1 MSFSLTGNQIRGPL
15 RWWYNIAAPHDVTDD
30 APLKERERVR
40 IGKLTS
46 LALLIEIV
54 IMGIACYSTTEDP
67 NKLLPI
73 AYSGIVFSLL
83 IAMLFNRSGKIR
95 IAGVI
100 VVVMIEIAMLLTIIG
115 VPHSQFSSFN
125 LPIFALFIQP
135 LLIAAS
141 IFPIE
146 LVFPLA
152 AFHILCICLA
162 LTFMPKTPELIEHM
176 RYEPYTAYGM
186 PITLQVF
193 AALVSF
199 IWVRSAHEEMHRA
212 ETAQEVTR
220 LTQELADQMLVAAG
234 RQEELERNIEII
246 RSTLAEVSKGNYQQ
260 QVPLTQ
266 RDMLWPIAFSLN
278 TLINR
283 TRGYREQG
291 QRFEQIDKLLSS
303 LARELRQYRTSR
315 GQSQISVTNSGTGL
329 DLLTVELRN
338 LLQALPADRSMQ
350 SQLPD
355 TESLPPRRPLH
366 PGFSAPSEADTPN
379 RFPPQ
384 RTRFSRF

>member
-1 MSFSLTGNQIRGPL
+1 MSFSLTGNQVRGPL
-15 RWWYNIAAPHDVTDD
+15 RWWYNIAAPRDVADD
-30 APLKERERVR
+30 APLRERERVR

-46 LALLIEIV
+46 LALFIEII
-54 IMGIACYSTTEDP
+54 IMGIASYSTTEDP
-67 NKLLPI
+67 NKLLLV
-73 AYSGIVFSLL
+73 AYLGIVLSLL
-83 IAMLFNRSGKIR
+83 IAMMFNRSGKIR

-100 VVVMIEIAMLLTIIG
+100 VVVMIEIGMLLTIVG
-115 VPHSQFSSFN
+115 VPHGQFSSFN

-152 AFHILCICLA
+152 AFHIVCICLA
-162 LTFMPKTPELIEHM
+162 LTLMPKTPELIEHI

-199 IWVRSAHEEMHRA
+199 IWVRSAREEMHRA

-220 LTQELADQMLVAAG
+220 LTQQLADQMLTAAG

-246 RSTLAEVSKGNYQQ
+246 RNTLVEVSKGNYQQ

-266 RDMLWPIAFSLN
+266 RDILWPVAFSLN

-303 LARELRQYRTSR
+303 LASELRQYRTSR

-338 LLQALPADRSMQ
+338 LLQALPADRSIQ
-350 SQLPD
+350 SQSPD
-355 TESLPPRRPLH
+355 TENLPPRRPLH
-366 PGFSAPSEADTPN
+366 PGFSAPPEPDTTN
-379 RFPPQ
+379 RPAPQ

>member
-1 MSFSLTGNQIRGPL
+1 MSFSLTGNQVRGPL
-15 RWWYNIAAPHDVTDD
+15 RWWYNIAAPRDVADD

-46 LALLIEIV
+46 LALFIEII
-54 IMGIACYSTTEDP
+54 IMGIASYSTTEDP
-67 NKLLPI
+67 NKLLLI
-73 AYSGIVFSLL
+73 AYLGIVLSLL
-83 IAMLFNRSGKIR
+83 IAMMFNRSGKIR

-100 VVVMIEIAMLLTIIG
+100 VVVMIEIGMLLTIVG
-115 VPHSQFSSFN
+115 VPHGQFSSFN

-141 IFPIE
+141 IFSIE

-152 AFHILCICLA
+152 AFHIVCICLA
-162 LTFMPKTPELIEHM
+162 LTFIPKTPELIEHI

-220 LTQELADQMLVAAG
+220 LTQELADQMLATAG
-234 RQEELERNIEII
+234 KQEELERNIEII
-246 RSTLAEVSKGNYQQ
+246 RNTLVEVSKGNYQQ

-266 RDMLWPIAFSLN
+266 RDILWPIAFSLN

-303 LARELRQYRTSR
+303 LASELRQYRTSR

-338 LLQALPADRSMQ
+338 LLQALPADRSVQ
-350 SQLPD
+350 SPD
-355 TESLPPRRPLH
+355 TENLPPRRPLH
-366 PGFSAPSEADTPN
+366 PGFSVPPELDTPN